1 MNIFPVLLTAAENAA
16 AAPTDFS
23 WRLSYGLQVL
33 VIGIFTVFLSM
44 TILWGVMALFKLF
57 FYTIPNKKKETPK
70 AAEARRAPEPF
81 DDVPE
86 PEHIPLASDIPAASP
101 ASGAD
106 TQLIAVITAA
116 IAAYQDTNGSA
127 LPFRVVSYRRAI
139 GAGGWN
145 HAAEEESI

>member
-1 MNIFPVLLTAAENAA
+1 MKMFQSLLAAGAMSLGE
-16 AAPTDFS
+16 
-23 WRLSYGLQVL
+23 RLSYGAQVL
-33 VIGIFTVFLSM
+33 VIGIATVFLSL

-57 FYTIPNKKKETPK
+57 FYTIPNKKKEAPK
-70 AAEARRAPEPF
+70 AVQPQRAPEPF

-86 PEHIPLASDIPAASP
+86 PELIPLASDVPAAP
-101 ASGAD
+101 AAD

-116 IAAYQDTNGSA
+116 IAAYQDASGSA
-127 LPFRVVSYRRAI
+127 LPFRVVSYRRAT

>member
-1 MNIFPVLLTAAENAA
+1 MKILPTLLTAGAMSFGE
-16 AAPTDFS
+16 
-23 WRLSYGLQVL
+23 RLSYGAQVL
-33 VIGIFTVFLSM
+33 VIGIATVFLSL

-70 AAEARRAPEPF
+70 ATEAQRAPEPF

-86 PEHIPLASDIPAASP
+86 PEHIPLAADVPSAAPA
-101 ASGAD
+101 AD

-116 IAAYQDTNGSA
+116 IAAYQDACGSA
-127 LPFRVVSYRRAI
+127 LPFRVVSYRRAT